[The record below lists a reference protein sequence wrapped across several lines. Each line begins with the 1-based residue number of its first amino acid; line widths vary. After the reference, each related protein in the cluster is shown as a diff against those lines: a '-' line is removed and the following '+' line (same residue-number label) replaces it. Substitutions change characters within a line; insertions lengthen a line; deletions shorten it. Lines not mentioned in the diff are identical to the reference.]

1 VSRHL
6 RSCVGLL
13 LAFALAS
20 CSKDTALPTGPE
32 ESPQAQPAP
41 SNEAFLVAQSCSPD
55 SIKALA
61 KAILPGPLGTLV
73 GAKLAQLDLDR
84 TGGRIDRARARMFEI
99 VDALVKA
106 RNGGLFAND
115 TPKRLKLEA
124 LIKLL
129 FCLVGLPTPPIDL
142 GPDGGAAVI
151 TPTSPPTVVQ
161 TGNLRAGTQVT
172 TGAVPQTV
180 LVTITKLAKTG
191 GWLDTQLDQYGPGYE
206 FTVTPNLPFNQDV
219 LAGVCINSTGN
230 TAVDLRLRLA
240 HNNATGPLATG
251 NDRFGNIEII
261 NQPAPL
267 DLSPLGL
274 NCTVL
279 PAVGFLQRAAYYLL
293 PEPLFAAVSP
303 ATTGGKVRSFSPFA
317 AVDPLLAVSPNSA
330 LAQSGTA
337 GAQAGVL
344 PSVKVLTT
352 QGNPVNLVSIA
363 FAPGGTVATAGSG
376 TATVGS
382 WLLALGQN
390 TLTATATAPG
400 LSFTGSPVNFTATG
414 VSPTTPFDWT
424 ATGWSWKLLGTD
436 GLPPSAEA
444 IATAVS
450 NADGYSG
457 PAQGAFSMVEP
468 PDTYCSVYSEQ
479 ASWIHSTVFGQ
490 NQILAFRRDFVMPD
504 GAPSG
509 TMEFAMDNDFKVY
522 VNGTDRT
529 SDVVFAGGGTSTGTD
544 ESGFRNHDGCPN
556 RVDFRLYLTGLSSL
570 SNTVVI
576 IALDRGG
583 STYFDASVRLG
594 D

>member
-1 VSRHL
+1 MSRHL

-32 ESPQAQPAP
+32 DTPQAQPAP
-41 SNEAFLVAQSCSPD
+41 SDEAFLVAQGCSPTE
-55 SIKALA
+55 ITALVRT
-61 KAILPGPLGTLV
+61 ILPGPLGALV
-73 GAKLAQLDLDR
+73 SAKLAQLNTDR

-115 TPKRLKLEA
+115 PVKRGKLEA

-151 TPTSPPTVVQ
+151 TPTSPPVVVQ
-161 TGNLRAGTQVT
+161 TGNLRAATQII

-180 LVTITKLAKTG
+180 LVTITKLTATG

-206 FTVTPNLPFNQDV
+206 FNTVPAVQFTTDV
-219 LAGVCINSTGN
+219 LAGACINATGN
-230 TAVDLRLRLA
+230 EALDMRLRLA
-240 HNNATGPLATG
+240 HNNATGALGTG
-251 NDRFGNIEII
+251 NARFGNIEII
-261 NQPAPL
+261 SETPL
-267 DLSPLGL
+267 ELVPLGL
-274 NCTVL
+274 NCTPQIGFFERMFL
-279 PAVGFLQRAAYYLL
+279 PQNLYAAG
-293 PEPLFAAVSP
+293 SP
-303 ATTGGKVRSFSPFA
+303 ATTGGKVRNYSPFA
-317 AVDPLLAVSPNSA
+317 AVDPLLAVSANSA

-344 PSVKVLTT
+344 PSVKVLTA
-352 QGNPVNLVSIA
+352 QGSPVNLVSIA
-363 FAPGGTVATAGSG
+363 FAPGGIVATAGSG

-390 TLTATATAPG
+390 TLTATASQAG
-400 LSFTGSPVNFTATG
+400 LSFTGSPVTFTATG